1 MFHVFPRSPHRLV
14 QRRGRRIA
22 SNLIASLPSD
32 RGDGGV
38 SEILSRKFGILTIH
52 FDTEH
57 SIGEETIGKGSTLA
71 GHIPPE
77 VIAEI
82 RNRTNIVE
90 VVSNFLTLKRVGRN
104 YVAHCPFH
112 QEKTPSFHVNE
123 ERQIYYCFGA
133 CKEGGDV
140 FKFLMK
146 IEGQEFYEVVRELAR
161 KHQIPLPRETTR
173 SRKGE
178 ERKERGYRINTMAAA
193 FFQQA
198 LVQANERVG
207 PYLERRGISKETV
220 ERFALGYA
228 PQSWEALTR
237 HLARSREGIET
248 ARELGLVVAGR
259 KGGHYDRFRG
269 RLIFPIHDLYGR
281 VVAFGGR
288 ILGQDVPE
296 NTPKYLNS
304 PESFLYRKGE
314 VLYGLYQAREEIR
327 QRKEAI
333 VVEGYLDLIALF
345 TFGFRNAVAT
355 LGTALTPAQVALL
368 KRFTPRIVTL
378 FDGDAAGE
386 KATRRAIELGLELGL
401 EVEVAL
407 LPPGED
413 PDSLL
418 HGRGAE
424 ALEAALSDRRP
435 ALTHL
440 VEESLAR
447 APAGAPGKARV
458 VRELIPFLRPV
469 RDPIELSIHIGKVAD
484 ALGIDEIFVR
494 RCLME
499 EGDRHRTPRPLL
511 QERERSDSVGKGEE
525 NLPVAEE
532 MLLSLAL
539 SFPDTLEALT
549 EKAEEVLAWM
559 SAPPLR
565 DLLADIV
572 EQWQREG
579 RISPVAEMIEHF
591 KEERTRDLLLR
602 ISTQDQAITA
612 DQAMQALHECLAR
625 LEAEYLRRQEAR
637 LQRRIREAE
646 AAHDGEAM
654 ATLLREFHEII
665 RRKQKISIL

>member
-1 MFHVFPRSPHRLV
+1 M
-14 QRRGRRIA
+14 
-22 SNLIASLPSD
+22 
-32 RGDGGV
+32 
-38 SEILSRKFGILTIH
+38 TIH

-57 SIGEETIGKGSTLA
+57 SIGKETIGKGSTLA

-104 YVAHCPFH
+104 YVALCPFH

-161 KHQIPLPRETTR
+161 KHQIPLPREATR

-198 LVQANERVG
+198 LAQAHERVG

-237 HLARSREGIET
+237 HLSRSREGIET

-288 ILGQDVPE
+288 IVGKDVPE

-327 QRKEAI
+327 QRQEAI

-355 LGTALTPAQVALL
+355 LGTALTPAQVGLL

-401 EVEVAL
+401 EVEVAR

-424 ALEAALSDRRP
+424 ALEAALSARSP

-440 VEESLAR
+440 VEESLAT

-499 EGDRHRTPRPLL
+499 EKGHRRGAE
-511 QERERSDSVGKGEE
+511 QRRKAEQREKPQTDPTGKGEGS
-525 NLPVAEE
+525 LPIAEE
-532 MLLSLAL
+532 TLLYLAL
-539 SFPDTLEALT
+539 SFTDTLEALT
-549 EKAEEVLAWM
+549 EKAEEVLPWM

-565 DLLADIV
+565 ELLAHMV
-572 EQWQREG
+572 EQWQQEG
-579 RISPVAEMIEHF
+579 RISPVTEMIEHF

-602 ISTQDQAITA
+602 ISTQDRAITA

-625 LEAEYLRRQEAR
+625 IEAGYLRRQEKR
-637 LQRRIREAE
+637 LQRSIRAAE
-646 AAHDGEAM
+646 AAQDGETM
-654 ATLLREFHEII
+654 ATLLQEFHEII